1 MYSCV
6 LFSNEYLTKTLD
18 NGLQI
23 VVKENFSN
31 SSVGFFCFVKTG
43 SLNEGKYL
51 GAGISHYLEHVVS
64 SGSTKFHSEKE
75 YEQMGKEMG
84 SIVNA
89 YTTNV
94 ATVFHII
101 TDKQY
106 AEQALQILSEQM
118 QDCSI
123 DSMETA
129 REKQVIL
136 KEIVMR
142 STPPHAKINQR
153 FNELVYPN
161 SNKKYPVIGY
171 PNLFK
176 KITRNELAEYYHQRY
191 APNNMIFVAV
201 GDFDSKKMMEKI
213 EKTFENFPRK
223 QLQPVYQPTQHIRNG
238 EIEYI
243 EEFDIQ
249 QPVIKISTIISSSDY
264 KDEPA
269 LNAALDILFSKRKS
283 PIRYKLVEEKKLVN
297 DRNFYAFADINPI
310 LPEGSVNITLEA
322 KNIED
327 VKKIVK
333 IIDEEIEKYSA
344 GMFTEEDIRN
354 YINRTKARKLLWKP
368 DVETESNI
376 IGWNMMMYGV
386 PDSYDMMMEKLSALT
401 PHDLENALKKHLLP
415 KNRVILYAVP
425 KGGKAILETQ
435 TKEIVEISEP
445 EKISVGKNITLIFK
459 KNTTKPTITGV
470 ICLPVSI
477 NYETPENAGTI
488 SFMTKMMFKGSK
500 NYDSLDLTEWKEDHA
515 VKFWVSVGNETFINF
530 KCLKDDFPE
539 MKQILFDAFQ
549 NPTFPENEIKL
560 AKDAQNQD
568 YLRSLSNAGRN
579 HEEFRNMILYR
590 GQRAGI
596 SNEKRNEIIQ
606 NLTQKD
612 LFNLYKKYFNA
623 DKIIITLF
631 GDLEK
636 EEAEK
641 IAKEFYSKIPH
652 KKTEGIYTP
661 LQIPEIDSVFINE
674 YDFEQVNLNINYPAP
689 KVTDEDYF
697 AMKVIQTILGGNR
710 GRIFNAVRGT
720 NDLAYFAYPDYSAER
735 DYGFFR
741 ITSQT
746 SLDKKDELLQVLL
759 GEIEK
764 IKKETV
770 SQEEINLAVEETQ
783 KIMSSYFTD
792 NQLPYVMTS
801 YENLGL
807 GFDFIEK
814 ISEILKK
821 ITPEDVK
828 TVANKYFQKAAIF
841 ISQPKKN
848 VKLMV
853 E

>member
-1 MYSCV
+1 
-6 LFSNEYLTKTLD
+6 
-18 NGLQI
+18 
-23 VVKENFSN
+23 
-31 SSVGFFCFVKTG
+31 
-43 SLNEGKYL
+43 
-51 GAGISHYLEHVVS
+51 
-64 SGSTKFHSEKE
+64 
-75 YEQMGKEMG
+75 
-84 SIVNA
+84 
-89 YTTNV
+89 
-94 ATVFHII
+94 
-101 TDKQY
+101 
-106 AEQALQILSEQM
+106 
-118 QDCSI
+118 
-123 DSMETA
+123 
-129 REKQVIL
+129 
-136 KEIVMR
+136 
-142 STPPHAKINQR
+142 
-153 FNELVYPN
+153 
-161 SNKKYPVIGY
+161 
-171 PNLFK
+171 
-176 KITRNELAEYYHQRY
+176 
-191 APNNMIFVAV
+191 
-201 GDFDSKKMMEKI
+201 
-213 EKTFENFPRK
+213 
-223 QLQPVYQPTQHIRNG
+223 
-238 EIEYI
+238 
-243 EEFDIQ
+243 
-249 QPVIKISTIISSSDY
+249 
-264 KDEPA
+264 
-269 LNAALDILFSKRKS
+269 
-283 PIRYKLVEEKKLVN
+283 LVEEKKLVN

-459 KNTTKPTITGV
+459 KNITKPTITGV

-488 SFMTKMMFKGSK
+488 SFMTKMMFKGSE